1 MSDKKKNKPF
11 KYWVGRIHL
20 WLGLISGLFVCF
32 LGITGCILAFEREIE
47 NITQPYRNLEVQNKV
62 LLPPTQLKHI
72 ADKALPNKK
81 AHSINY
87 QSGKAAQVVY
97 YNFSP
102 EYYYIVFVNQYTGE
116 VIKVKNMNDDF
127 FRIVVMGHYYL
138 WLPPTIGQPILTTA
152 TLIFV
157 LLLISGLILWWPKN
171 KAASKQ
177 RFTIKWNAKWRRV
190 NYDFHNVLGF
200 YITWI
205 IIFIALSGMV
215 MGFQWFSKSVYFVT
229 SGGKSLAA
237 FSEIY
242 SDTTKNLKLNT
253 SAADKIWQ
261 WYLKNDPKFEGSL
274 DVHVP
279 ENEKA
284 SIEIAKNPDPET
296 YWKSDY
302 RYFDQS
308 KLKEIEV
315 KHIYGKLKNAT
326 LADKIYRMN
335 YDIHVGAIA
344 GLPGKILAF
353 FASLIA
359 ASMPVTGVL
368 IWIGRKK
375 KKKRIVTTEPSDKH
389 STGSV

>member
-1 MSDKKKNKPF
+1 MSEKKKNKTF
-11 KYWVGRIHL
+11 KYWIGRIHL
-20 WLGLISGLFVCF
+20 WLGLTSGLFVCF

-47 NITQPYRNLEVQNKV
+47 NVTQPYRNLEVQNKA
-62 LLPPTQLKHI
+62 LISPTQLKEI
-72 ADKALPNKK
+72 ADKALPNKH
-81 AHSINY
+81 AHSITY
-87 QSGKAAQVVY
+87 QPGKSAQVVY
-97 YNFSP
+97 YNFDP

-116 VIKVKNMNDDF
+116 VLKVKNMADDF
-127 FRIVVMGHYYL
+127 FRIVIMGHYYL

-200 YITWI
+200 YMTWI

-215 MGFQWFSKSVYFVT
+215 MGFQWFSKSIYFVT
-229 SGGKSLAA
+229 SGGKSLTE
-237 FSEIY
+237 FSEAF
-242 SDTTKNLKLNT
+242 SDTTTNAKLKLKPR
-253 SAADKIWQ
+253 AADEIWQ
-261 WYLKNDPKFEGSL
+261 SYLKADPQFQGSL

-302 RYFDQS
+302 RYFDQHT
-308 KLKEIEV
+308 LKEIEV
-315 KHIYGKLKNAT
+315 KHAFGKYENT
-326 LADKIYRMN
+326 TVADKIYRMN
-335 YDIHVGAIA
+335 YDIHVGSIA
-344 GLPGKILAF
+344 GLPGKIIAF

-368 IWIGRKK
+368 IWIGRNKK
-375 KKKRIVTTEPSDKH
+375 KKKITT
-389 STGSV
+389 

>member
-1 MSDKKKNKPF
+1 MSEKKKNKTF

-47 NITQPYRNLEVQNKV
+47 NVSQPYRNLAVQNKA
-62 LLPPTQLKHI
+62 LLPPTLLKQI

-87 QSGKAAQVVY
+87 QPGKTAQVVY
-97 YNFSP
+97 YNFDP

-116 VIKVKNMNDDF
+116 VVKVKNMNDDF
-127 FRIVVMGHYYL
+127 FRIVIMGHYYL
-138 WLPPTIGQPILTTA
+138 WLPPAIGQPILTSA

-177 RFTIKWNAKWRRV
+177 RFTVKWNAKWRRV

-200 YITWI
+200 YITWV
-205 IIFIALSGMV
+205 IIFIALTGMV
-215 MGFQWFSKSVYFVT
+215 MGFQWFAKSVYFVS
-229 SGGKSLAA
+229 SGGKSLIE
-237 FSEIY
+237 FKETY
-242 SDTTKNLKLNT
+242 SDTTRNAKLAINT
-253 SAADKIWQ
+253 SAADKIWLG
-261 WYLKNDPKFEGSL
+261 YLKADPEFKGSL

-302 RYFDQS
+302 RYFDQHT
-308 KLKEIEV
+308 LKEIEV
-315 KHIYGKLKNAT
+315 NHAYGKLKNT
-326 LADKIYRMN
+326 TVADKIYRMN
-335 YDIHVGAIA
+335 YDIHVGSIA
-344 GLPGKILAF
+344 GLTGKVIAF

-359 ASMPVTGVL
+359 ASMPITGVL
-368 IWIGRKK
+368 IWIGRSKK
-375 KKKRIVTTEPSDKH
+375 KKKAAANAF
-389 STGSV
+389 

>member
-1 MSDKKKNKPF
+1 MSEKKKNKTF

-47 NITQPYRNLEVQNKV
+47 NVTQPYRNLEVQNKP
-62 LLPPTQLKHI
+62 LLPPTALKKI
-72 ADKALPNKK
+72 ADRALPNKH
-81 AHSINY
+81 AHSITY
-87 QSGKAAQVVY
+87 QPGKSAQVVY
-97 YNFSP
+97 YNFDP

-127 FRIVVMGHYYL
+127 FRIVIMGHYYL
-138 WLPPTIGQPILTTA
+138 WLPPEIGQPVLTTA
-152 TLIFV
+152 TLMFVV
-157 LLLISGLILWWPKN
+157 LLFSGLILWWPKN

-215 MGFQWFSKSVYFVT
+215 MGFQWFAKSVYFVS
-229 SGGKSLAA
+229 SGGKTLNQ
-237 FSEIY
+237 FEETY
-242 SDTTKNLKLNT
+242 SDTTRNAKLQLNA
-253 SAADKIWQ
+253 SAADQLWKS
-261 WYLKNDPKFEGSL
+261 YLDADPKFNGSL

-296 YWKSDY
+296 YWKADY
-302 RYFDQS
+302 SYFDQHT
-308 KLKEIEV
+308 LKEIEV
-315 KHIYGKLKNAT
+315 KHVFGKLKNAT
-326 LADKIYRMN
+326 VADKIMRMN

-344 GLPGKILAF
+344 GLPGKIIAF

-359 ASMPVTGVL
+359 ASMPITGVL
-368 IWIGRKK
+368 IWIGRNKK
-375 KKKRIVTTEPSDKH
+375 KKK
-389 STGSV
+389 STPAAQ

>member
-1 MSDKKKNKPF
+1 MSEKKKNKTF

-47 NITQPYRNLEVQNKV
+47 NVTQPYRNLEVQNKP
-62 LLPPTQLKHI
+62 LLPPTALKKI
-72 ADKALPNKK
+72 ADQALPNKH
-81 AHSINY
+81 AHSITY
-87 QSGKAAQVVY
+87 QPGKSAQVVY
-97 YNFSP
+97 YNFDP

-127 FRIVVMGHYYL
+127 FRIVIMGHYYL
-138 WLPPTIGQPILTTA
+138 WLPPEIGQPVLTTA
-152 TLIFV
+152 TLMFVV
-157 LLLISGLILWWPKN
+157 LLFSGLILWWPKN

-215 MGFQWFSKSVYFVT
+215 MGFQWFAKSVYFVS
-229 SGGKSLAA
+229 SGGKTLNQ
-237 FSEIY
+237 FEETY
-242 SDTTKNLKLNT
+242 SDTTRNKKLQLNA
-253 SAADKIWQ
+253 SAADQLWKS
-261 WYLKNDPKFEGSL
+261 YLDADPKFNGSL

-296 YWKSDY
+296 YWKADY
-302 RYFDQS
+302 SYFDQHT
-308 KLKEIEV
+308 LKEIEV
-315 KHIYGKLKNAT
+315 KHVFGKLKNAT
-326 LADKIYRMN
+326 IADKIMRMN
-335 YDIHVGAIA
+335 YDIHVGSIA
-344 GLPGKILAF
+344 GLPGKIIAF

-359 ASMPVTGVL
+359 ASMPITGVL
-368 IWIGRKK
+368 IWIGRNKK
-375 KKKRIVTTEPSDKH
+375 KKKSAPAVQ
-389 STGSV
+389 

>member
-1 MSDKKKNKPF
+1 MSEKKKNKTF

-47 NITQPYRNLEVQNKV
+47 NVTQPYRNLAVQNKP
-62 LLPPTQLKHI
+62 LLSPTALKKI
-72 ADKALPNKK
+72 ADRALPNKH
-81 AHSINY
+81 AHSITY
-87 QSGKAAQVVY
+87 QPGKSAQVVY
-97 YNFSP
+97 YNFDP

-127 FRIVVMGHYYL
+127 FRIVIMGHYYL
-138 WLPPTIGQPILTTA
+138 WLPPEIGQPVLTTA
-152 TLIFV
+152 TLMFVV
-157 LLLISGLILWWPKN
+157 LLFSGLILWWPKN

-215 MGFQWFSKSVYFVT
+215 MGFQWFAKSVYFVS
-229 SGGKSLAA
+229 SGGKTLNQ
-237 FSEIY
+237 FEETY
-242 SDTTKNLKLNT
+242 SDTTRNAKLQLNA
-253 SAADKIWQ
+253 SAADQLWKS
-261 WYLKNDPKFEGSL
+261 YLDADPKFNGSL

-296 YWKSDY
+296 YWKADY
-302 RYFDQS
+302 SYFDQHT
-308 KLKEIEV
+308 LKEIEV
-315 KHIYGKLKNAT
+315 KHVFGKLKNAT
-326 LADKIYRMN
+326 VADKIMRMN
-335 YDIHVGAIA
+335 YDIHVGSIA
-344 GLPGKILAF
+344 GLPGKIIAF

-359 ASMPVTGVL
+359 ASMPITGVL
-368 IWIGRKK
+368 IWIGRNKK
-375 KKKRIVTTEPSDKH
+375 KKKSATAAQ
-389 STGSV
+389 

>member
-1 MSDKKKNKPF
+1 MSDKKKNKTF

-32 LGITGCILAFEREIE
+32 LGITGCILAFEKEIE
-47 NITQPYRNLEVQNKV
+47 YFSQPYRNLAIQNQP
-62 LLPPTQLKHI
+62 LLPPSQLKQI
-72 ADKALPNKK
+72 ADKALPNKH
-81 AHSINY
+81 AHSVTY
-87 QSGKAAQVVY
+87 QPGKATQVVY
-97 YNFSP
+97 YNFDP

-127 FRIVVMGHYYL
+127 FRIVIMGHYYL
-138 WLPPTIGQPILTTA
+138 WLPPEIGQPILTTA
-152 TLIFV
+152 TLLFV
-157 LLLISGLILWWPKN
+157 ILLFSGLILWWPKN

-215 MGFQWFSKSVYFVT
+215 MGFQWFAKSVYFVS
-229 SGGKSLAA
+229 SGGKTLNQ
-237 FSEIY
+237 FEETY
-242 SDTTKNLKLNT
+242 SDTTRNTKLKLNA
-253 SAADKIWQ
+253 SAADQIWKS
-261 WYLKNDPKFEGSL
+261 YIDADPKFNGSL

-284 SIEIAKNPDPET
+284 SIEVAKNPDSDT
-296 YWKSDY
+296 YWKADY
-302 RYFDQS
+302 RYYDQHT
-308 KLKEIEV
+308 LKEIEV
-315 KHIYGKLKNAT
+315 KHVFGKLKNASV
-326 LADKIYRMN
+326 ADKIMRMN

-344 GLPGKILAF
+344 GLPGKIIAF
-353 FASLIA
+353 LASLIA

-368 IWIGRKK
+368 IWIGRNKK
-375 KKKRIVTTEPSDKH
+375 KKKPAATTQ
-389 STGSV
+389 

>member
-1 MSDKKKNKPF
+1 MFEKKKNKPL
-11 KYWVGRIHL
+11 KYWIGKIHL
-20 WLGLISGLFVCF
+20 WLGLTSGLFVCF

-47 NITQPYRNLEVQNKV
+47 NVTQPYRNLEVQNKA
-62 LLPPTQLKHI
+62 LLPPTQLKQI
-72 ADKALPNKK
+72 ADKALPNKH
-81 AHSINY
+81 AHSITY
-87 QSGKAAQVVY
+87 QPGKATQVVY
-97 YNFSP
+97 YNFNP

-116 VIKVKNMNDDF
+116 VMKVKNMNDDF
-127 FRIVVMGHYYL
+127 FRIVIMGHYYL
-138 WLPPTIGQPILTTA
+138 WLPPTIGQPILTSA

-171 KAASKQ
+171 KAATKQ
-177 RFTIKWNAKWRRV
+177 RFTVKWNAKWRRV

-205 IIFIALSGMV
+205 IIFVALSGMV
-215 MGFQWFSKSVYFVT
+215 MGFQWFSKSVYFIT
-229 SGGKSLAA
+229 SGGKSLTE
-237 FSEIY
+237 FSETF
-242 SDTTKNLKLNT
+242 SDTTAKAKLKLNT

-261 WYLKNDPKFEGSL
+261 SYLTEDPTFQGSL

-302 RYFDQS
+302 RYFDQHS
-308 KLKEIEV
+308 LKEIEV
-315 KHIYGKLKNAT
+315 KHAYGKFKNT
-326 LADKIYRMN
+326 SVADKIYRMN
-335 YDIHVGAIA
+335 YDIHVGSIA
-344 GLPGKILAF
+344 GLAGKVIAF

-359 ASMPVTGVL
+359 ASMPITGVL

-375 KKKRIVTTEPSDKH
+375 KKKNPAVAEIK
-389 STGSV
+389 

>member
-1 MSDKKKNKPF
+1 MSEKKKNKTF

-47 NITQPYRNLEVQNKV
+47 NVTQTYRNLEVKNEPV
-62 LLPPTQLKHI
+62 LPPTQLKQI
-72 ADKALPNKK
+72 ADKALPNKH
-81 AHSINY
+81 AHSITY
-87 QSGKAAQVVY
+87 QPGKSAQVVY
-97 YNFSP
+97 YNFDP

-116 VIKVKNMNDDF
+116 VIKVKNMNEDF
-127 FRIVVMGHYYL
+127 FRIVIMGHYYL
-138 WLPPTIGQPILTTA
+138 WLPPEIGQPILTTA

-215 MGFQWFSKSVYFVT
+215 MGFQWFAKSVYFVS
-229 SGGKSLAA
+229 SGGKSLTE
-237 FSEIY
+237 FVETF
-242 SDTTKNLKLNT
+242 SDTTTNAKLKLNT
-253 SAADKIWQ
+253 AAADKIWQ
-261 WYLKNDPKFEGSL
+261 SYIENDPKFEGSL

-279 ENEKA
+279 EDAKA
-284 SIEIAKNPDPET
+284 SIEIAKNPDPQT
-296 YWKSDY
+296 YWKADY
-302 RYFDQS
+302 RYFDQHT
-308 KLKEIEV
+308 LKEIEV
-315 KHIYGKLKNAT
+315 KHVFGKLKNT
-326 LADKIYRMN
+326 TVADKIYRMN

-344 GLPGKILAF
+344 GLPGKIIAF
-353 FASLIA
+353 LASLIA
-359 ASMPVTGVL
+359 ASMPITGVL
-368 IWIGRKK
+368 IWIGRNKK
-375 KKKRIVTTEPSDKH
+375 KKKSSAIA
-389 STGSV
+389 

>member
-1 MSDKKKNKPF
+1 MSEKKKNKTF

-47 NITQPYRNLEVQNKV
+47 NVTQPYRNLEVQNKP
-62 LLPPTQLKHI
+62 LLPPTALKKI
-72 ADKALPNKK
+72 ADRALPNKH
-81 AHSINY
+81 AHSITY
-87 QSGKAAQVVY
+87 QPGKSAQVVY
-97 YNFSP
+97 YNFDP

-127 FRIVVMGHYYL
+127 FRIVIMGHYYL
-138 WLPPTIGQPILTTA
+138 WLPPEIGQPVLTTS
-152 TLIFV
+152 TLMFVV
-157 LLLISGLILWWPKN
+157 LLFSGLILWWPKN

-215 MGFQWFSKSVYFVT
+215 MGFQWFAKSVYFVS
-229 SGGKSLAA
+229 SGGKTLNQ
-237 FSEIY
+237 FEETY
-242 SDTTKNLKLNT
+242 SDTTRNAKLQLNA
-253 SAADKIWQ
+253 SAADQLWKS
-261 WYLKNDPKFEGSL
+261 YLDADPKFNGSL

-296 YWKSDY
+296 YWKADY
-302 RYFDQS
+302 SYFDQHT
-308 KLKEIEV
+308 LKEIEV
-315 KHIYGKLKNAT
+315 KHVFGKLKNAT
-326 LADKIYRMN
+326 VADKIMRMN
-335 YDIHVGAIA
+335 YDIHVGSIA
-344 GLPGKILAF
+344 GLPGKIIAF

-359 ASMPVTGVL
+359 ASMPITGVL
-368 IWIGRKK
+368 IWIGRNKK
-375 KKKRIVTTEPSDKH
+375 KKKSAPAAQ
-389 STGSV
+389 

>member
-1 MSDKKKNKPF
+1 MSEKKKNKTF

-47 NITQPYRNLEVQNKV
+47 NVTQPYRNLEVQNKP
-62 LLPPTQLKHI
+62 LLPPTALKKI
-72 ADKALPNKK
+72 ADRALPNKH
-81 AHSINY
+81 AHSIIY
-87 QSGKAAQVVY
+87 QPGKSAQVVY
-97 YNFSP
+97 YNFDP

-127 FRIVVMGHYYL
+127 FRIVIMGHYYL
-138 WLPPTIGQPILTTA
+138 WLPPEIGQPVLTTA
-152 TLIFV
+152 TLMFVV
-157 LLLISGLILWWPKN
+157 LLFSGLILWWPKN

-215 MGFQWFSKSVYFVT
+215 MGFQWFAKSVYFVS
-229 SGGKSLAA
+229 SGGKTLNQ
-237 FSEIY
+237 FEETY
-242 SDTTKNLKLNT
+242 SDTTRNAKLQLNA
-253 SAADKIWQ
+253 SAADQLWKS
-261 WYLKNDPKFEGSL
+261 YLDADPKFNGSL

-296 YWKSDY
+296 YWKADY
-302 RYFDQS
+302 SYFDQHT
-308 KLKEIEV
+308 LKEIEV
-315 KHIYGKLKNAT
+315 KHVFGKLKNAT
-326 LADKIYRMN
+326 VADKIMRMN
-335 YDIHVGAIA
+335 YDIHVGSIA
-344 GLPGKILAF
+344 GLPGKIIAF

-359 ASMPVTGVL
+359 ASMPITGVL
-368 IWIGRKK
+368 IWIGRNKK
-375 KKKRIVTTEPSDKH
+375 KKK
-389 STGSV
+389 STPAAQ

>member
-1 MSDKKKNKPF
+1 MSEKKKNKTF

-47 NITQPYRNLEVQNKV
+47 NVTQPYRNLAVQNKP
-62 LLPPTQLKHI
+62 LLSPTALKKI
-72 ADKALPNKK
+72 ADRALPNKH
-81 AHSINY
+81 AHSITY
-87 QSGKAAQVVY
+87 QPGKSAQVVY
-97 YNFSP
+97 YNFDP

-127 FRIVVMGHYYL
+127 FRIVIMGHYYL
-138 WLPPTIGQPILTTA
+138 WLPPEIGQPVLTTA
-152 TLIFV
+152 TLMFVV
-157 LLLISGLILWWPKN
+157 LLFSGLILWWPKN

-215 MGFQWFSKSVYFVT
+215 MGFQWFAKSVYFVS
-229 SGGKSLAA
+229 SGGKTLNQ
-237 FSEIY
+237 FEETY
-242 SDTTKNLKLNT
+242 SDTTRNAKLQLNA
-253 SAADKIWQ
+253 SAADQLWKS
-261 WYLKNDPKFEGSL
+261 YLDADPKFNGSL

-296 YWKSDY
+296 YWKADY
-302 RYFDQS
+302 SYFDQHT
-308 KLKEIEV
+308 LKEIEV
-315 KHIYGKLKNAT
+315 KHVFGKLKNAT
-326 LADKIYRMN
+326 VADKIMRMN
-335 YDIHVGAIA
+335 YDIHVGSIA
-344 GLPGKILAF
+344 GLPGKIIAF

-359 ASMPVTGVL
+359 ASMPITGVL
-368 IWIGRKK
+368 IWIGRNKK
-375 KKKRIVTTEPSDKH
+375 KKKPATAAQ
-389 STGSV
+389 

>member
-1 MSDKKKNKPF
+1 MSENKKNKTF

-47 NITQPYRNLEVQNKV
+47 NVTQPYRNLEVQNKP
-62 LLPPTQLKHI
+62 LLPPTALKKI
-72 ADKALPNKK
+72 ADQALPNKH
-81 AHSINY
+81 AHSITY
-87 QSGKAAQVVY
+87 QPGKSAQVVY
-97 YNFSP
+97 YNFDP

-127 FRIVVMGHYYL
+127 FRIVIMGHYYL
-138 WLPPTIGQPILTTA
+138 WLPPEIGQPVLTTA
-152 TLIFV
+152 TLMFVV
-157 LLLISGLILWWPKN
+157 LLFSGLILWWPKN

-215 MGFQWFSKSVYFVT
+215 MGFQWFAKSVYFVS
-229 SGGKSLAA
+229 SGGKTLNQ
-237 FSEIY
+237 FEETY
-242 SDTTKNLKLNT
+242 SDTTRNAKLQLNA
-253 SAADKIWQ
+253 SAADQLWKS
-261 WYLKNDPKFEGSL
+261 YLDADPKFNGSL

-296 YWKSDY
+296 YWKADY
-302 RYFDQS
+302 SYFDQHT
-308 KLKEIEV
+308 LKEIEV
-315 KHIYGKLKNAT
+315 KHVFGKLKNAT
-326 LADKIYRMN
+326 IADKIMRMN
-335 YDIHVGAIA
+335 YDIHVGSIA
-344 GLPGKILAF
+344 GLAGKIIAF

-359 ASMPVTGVL
+359 ASMPITGVL
-368 IWIGRKK
+368 IWIGRNKK
-375 KKKRIVTTEPSDKH
+375 KKKSAPAVQ
-389 STGSV
+389 

>member
-1 MSDKKKNKPF
+1 MSEKKKNRTF

-20 WLGLISGLFVCF
+20 WIGLTSGLFVGF
-32 LGITGCILAFEREIE
+32 LGITGCILAFEKEIE
-47 NITQPYRNLEVQNKV
+47 NVTQPYRNLEIQNKA
-62 LLPPTQLKHI
+62 LLPPTQLKEI
-72 ADKALPNKK
+72 ADKALPNKH
-81 AHSINY
+81 AHSITY
-87 QSGKAAQVVY
+87 QPGKSAQVVY
-97 YNFSP
+97 YNFAP

-116 VIKVKNMNDDF
+116 VLKVKNMNDDF
-127 FRIVVMGHYYL
+127 FRIVIMGHYYL
-138 WLPPTIGQPILTTA
+138 WLPPTIGQPILTSA

-171 KAASKQ
+171 RAASKQ
-177 RFTIKWNAKWRRV
+177 RFTVKWNAKWRRV

-229 SGGKSLAA
+229 SGGKSLTE
-237 FSEIY
+237 FSEAF
-242 SDTTKNLKLNT
+242 SDTTTNAKLKLNPT
-253 SAADKIWQ
+253 AADKIWQ
-261 WYLKNDPKFEGSL
+261 SYLKADPQFQGSL

-284 SIEIAKNPDPET
+284 SIEIAKNPDPAT

-302 RYFDQS
+302 RYFDQHT
-308 KLKEIEV
+308 LKEIEV
-315 KHIYGKLKNAT
+315 KHAFGKYEET
-326 LADKIYRMN
+326 TVADRIYRMN

-344 GLPGKILAF
+344 GLPGKIIAF

-359 ASMPVTGVL
+359 ASMPITGVL
-368 IWIGRKK
+368 IWIGRNKK
-375 KKKRIVTTEPSDKH
+375 KKKVTTTISK
-389 STGSV
+389 

>member
-1 MSDKKKNKPF
+1 MSEKKKNKTF

-47 NITQPYRNLEVQNKV
+47 NVTQPYRNLEVQNKP
-62 LLPPTQLKHI
+62 LLPPTALKKI
-72 ADKALPNKK
+72 ADRALPNKH
-81 AHSINY
+81 AHSITY
-87 QSGKAAQVVY
+87 QPGKSAQVVY
-97 YNFSP
+97 YNFDP

-127 FRIVVMGHYYL
+127 FRIVIMGHYYL
-138 WLPPTIGQPILTTA
+138 WLPPEIGQPVLTTA
-152 TLIFV
+152 TLMFVV
-157 LLLISGLILWWPKN
+157 LLFSGLILWWPKN

-215 MGFQWFSKSVYFVT
+215 MGFQWFAKSVYFVS
-229 SGGKSLAA
+229 SGGKTLNQ
-237 FSEIY
+237 FEETY
-242 SDTTKNLKLNT
+242 SDTTRNAKLQLNA
-253 SAADKIWQ
+253 SAADQLWKS
-261 WYLKNDPKFEGSL
+261 YLDADPKFNGSL

-284 SIEIAKNPDPET
+284 SIEIAKNPDPDT
-296 YWKSDY
+296 YWKADY
-302 RYFDQS
+302 SYFDQHT
-308 KLKEIEV
+308 LKEIEV
-315 KHIYGKLKNAT
+315 KHVFGKLKNAT
-326 LADKIYRMN
+326 VADKIMRMN
-335 YDIHVGAIA
+335 YDIHVGSIA
-344 GLPGKILAF
+344 GLPGKIIAF

-359 ASMPVTGVL
+359 ASMPITGVL
-368 IWIGRKK
+368 IWIGRNKK
-375 KKKRIVTTEPSDKH
+375 KKKSAPAAQ
-389 STGSV
+389 

>member
-1 MSDKKKNKPF
+1 MSEKKKNKTF

-47 NITQPYRNLEVQNKV
+47 NVTQPYRNLEVQNKP
-62 LLPPTQLKHI
+62 LLPPTALKKI
-72 ADKALPNKK
+72 ADRALPNKH
-81 AHSINY
+81 AHSITY
-87 QSGKAAQVVY
+87 QPGKSAQVVY
-97 YNFSP
+97 YNFDP

-127 FRIVVMGHYYL
+127 FRIVIMGHYYL
-138 WLPPTIGQPILTTA
+138 WLPPEIGQPVLTTA
-152 TLIFV
+152 TLMFVV
-157 LLLISGLILWWPKN
+157 LLFSGLILWWPKN

-215 MGFQWFSKSVYFVT
+215 MGFQWFAKSVYFVS
-229 SGGKSLAA
+229 SGGKTLNQ
-237 FSEIY
+237 FEETY
-242 SDTTKNLKLNT
+242 SDTTRNAKLQLNA
-253 SAADKIWQ
+253 SAADQLWKS
-261 WYLKNDPKFEGSL
+261 YLDADPKFNGSL

-296 YWKSDY
+296 YWKADY
-302 RYFDQS
+302 SYFDQHT
-308 KLKEIEV
+308 LKEIEV
-315 KHIYGKLKNAT
+315 KHVFGKLKNAT
-326 LADKIYRMN
+326 VADKIMRMN
-335 YDIHVGAIA
+335 YDIHVGSIA
-344 GLPGKILAF
+344 GLPGKIIAF

-359 ASMPVTGVL
+359 ASMPITGVL
-368 IWIGRKK
+368 IWIGRNKK
-375 KKKRIVTTEPSDKH
+375 KKKPAPAAQ
-389 STGSV
+389 

>member
-1 MSDKKKNKPF
+1 MFEKKKNKPL
-11 KYWVGRIHL
+11 KYWIGKIHL
-20 WLGLISGLFVCF
+20 WLGLTSGLFVCF

-47 NITQPYRNLEVQNKV
+47 NVTQPYRNLEVQNKA
-62 LLPPTQLKHI
+62 LLPPTQLKQI
-72 ADKALPNKK
+72 ADKALPNKH
-81 AHSINY
+81 AHSITY
-87 QSGKAAQVVY
+87 QPGKATQVVY
-97 YNFSP
+97 YNFNP

-116 VIKVKNMNDDF
+116 VMKVKNMNDDF
-127 FRIVVMGHYYL
+127 FRIVIMGHYYL
-138 WLPPTIGQPILTTA
+138 WLPPTIGQPILTSA

-171 KAASKQ
+171 KAATKQ
-177 RFTIKWNAKWRRV
+177 RFTVKWNAKWRRV

-205 IIFIALSGMV
+205 IIFVALSGMV

-229 SGGKSLAA
+229 SGGKSLTE
-237 FSEIY
+237 FSETF
-242 SDTTKNLKLNT
+242 SDTTAKAKLKLNT

-261 WYLKNDPKFEGSL
+261 SYLTEDPTFQGSL

-302 RYFDQS
+302 RYFDQHS
-308 KLKEIEV
+308 LKEIEV
-315 KHIYGKLKNAT
+315 KHAYGKFKNT
-326 LADKIYRMN
+326 SVADKIYRMN
-335 YDIHVGAIA
+335 FDIHVGSIA
-344 GLPGKILAF
+344 GLAGKVIAF

-359 ASMPVTGVL
+359 ASMPITGVL

-375 KKKRIVTTEPSDKH
+375 KKKNPAVAEIK
-389 STGSV
+389 